1 MAPGVIGITFFETQV
16 EELLRDPNPVSFLIF
31 ALVLGLMLLG
41 IYGFRRWFAAKQTPG
56 RRRMSR
62 PSRLAEIR

>member
-1 MAPGVIGITFFETQV
+1 MSPGVIGITFFETQV
-16 EELLRDPNPVSFLIF
+16 EEFIRDPNPLSFLVLAF
-31 ALVLGLMLLG
+31 VLGLMLLG
-41 IYGFRRWFAAKQTPG
+41 IFGFRRWFAAKQTPG